1 MSIQIRKKNVNM
13 LPYELV
19 DLIADYHDY
28 DKYCKPEHMQK
39 YNSVLENII
48 DMGNIMHTI
57 SPNIAL
63 QCWGS
68 KAHLLGPT
76 SYEFT
81 QEEFIN
87 IYDILE
93 YEELGNLEFVD
104 NENMVGLYNDDGE
117 DYYYSEDENY

>member
-1 MSIQIRKKNVNM
+1 MSVQFDKKNINM

-28 DKYCKPEHMQK
+28 DKYCKPDHIQK

-48 DMGNIMHTI
+48 DMGNIMNTI

-68 KAHLLGPT
+68 KAHLLTPN
-76 SYEFT
+76 YDFT
-81 QEEFIN
+81 H
-87 IYDILE
+87 
-93 YEELGNLEFVD
+93 EELDYLELFLDDDMVGND
-104 NENMVGLYNDDGE
+104 DMVGLYNE
-117 DYYYSEDENY
+117 DNYSDEN

>member
-1 MSIQIRKKNVNM
+1 MNVQFYKKNINM

-28 DKYCKPEHMQK
+28 DKYCKPDHIQK
-39 YNSVLENII
+39 YNSVLEDII

-68 KAHLLGPT
+68 KAHLLGET
-76 SYEFT
+76 SYEFV
-81 QEEFIN
+81 
-87 IYDILE
+87 
-93 YEELGNLEFVD
+93 GND
-104 NENMVGLYNDDGE
+104 DMVGLYSDDDQLEGN
-117 DYYYSEDENY
+117 YSDFGIDV